1 MIAPMGSAAATGRAA
16 AIGRAEQRFDSGA
29 FRALLA
35 RRLALPT
42 ESQNPD
48 RVAVLADYLRSELQ
62 PAFQAMGF
70 RCVELSHPKAAAP
83 FLLAERLEGAHLPT
97 VLGYGHGDVIRG
109 LAAEWHAGLSPWTLT
124 EREGRWYGRG
134 IADNKGQHSVN
145 LEALAAVLAERGSLG
160 FNARYL
166 VEMGEETGSRGLRE
180 ICEANRSAL
189 SADVFIASDGPRLR
203 ADRPTLFLG
212 SRGSINFDLSI
223 DARAGGHHSGNWG
236 GLISNPGI
244 QLAHAIASITGPTG
258 QIRILDWVPAEVP
271 ASVRRVLADCEVDGG
286 VDGPVVEPDWGEPGL
301 TPAERVSGWSSFE
314 VLACRIGNPDA
325 PVNAIPPRAWARCQ
339 LRFVVGVDPD
349 RILPALREH
358 LDRHG
363 FGMVKVEAT
372 REELFRATRLDP
384 DDAWVRWAAASLEQ
398 TTGKKPAVLPNLGG
412 SLPNDIFAE
421 VLGLP
426 TVWVPHSYPG
436 CSQHAPNEH
445 LPSALLREALQVMT
459 GLYWDLGTGSALAAL
474 AQSQPSFRIDQPR
487 NGA

>member
-1 MIAPMGSAAATGRAA
+1 MIAPMSPVVATGRAG
-16 AIGRAEQRFDSGA
+16 AISRAEQRFDSGA

-48 RVAVLADYLRSELQ
+48 RAAVLADYLRSELQ

-109 LAAEWHAGLSPWTLT
+109 LAAEWHEGLSPWTLT

-180 ICEANRSAL
+180 VCEANRSAL

-223 DARAGGHHSGNWG
+223 DAVRAD
-236 GLISNPGI
+236 ITR
-244 QLAHAIASITGPTG
+244 AI
-258 QIRILDWVPAEVP
+258 
-271 ASVRRVLADCEVDGG
+271 
-286 VDGPVVEPDWGEPGL
+286 
-301 TPAERVSGWSSFE
+301 
-314 VLACRIGNPDA
+314 
-325 PVNAIPPRAWARCQ
+325 
-339 LRFVVGVDPD
+339 
-349 RILPALREH
+349 
-358 LDRHG
+358 
-363 FGMVKVEAT
+363 
-372 REELFRATRLDP
+372 
-384 DDAWVRWAAASLEQ
+384 
-398 TTGKKPAVLPNLGG
+398 
-412 SLPNDIFAE
+412 
-421 VLGLP
+421 
-426 TVWVPHSYPG
+426 
-436 CSQHAPNEH
+436 
-445 LPSALLREALQVMT
+445 
-459 GLYWDLGTGSALAAL
+459 
-474 AQSQPSFRIDQPR
+474 
-487 NGA
+487 GAG